1 MSPCKRALLYLCR
14 ERKRTLRLTLL
25 FLALTVLML
34 LCGWVQASMAQNA
47 SQLRQRVGA
56 YFRVSDDAEG
66 RYINDA
72 LIEQLKQ
79 GGNIRRVSGEN
90 LQIMYSESILP
101 VPGMLAARDDP
112 ARYMMSYY
120 SGHYSSLEQHFTTGE
135 FTLSVGRHI
144 TPADR
149 WAAVISRP
157 LAERNGLVPG
167 DTFTVCHTPERAAE
181 DPSLADGQFHF
192 TIVGIFDIAEAQPSP
207 AQSEPSMPE
216 NSIFIDAAAGHAID
230 SGDPTHSRYRYGAIF
245 LVDDPRMLADTVA
258 QVEQRL
264 DPAHHTVTVDDSAYR
279 RSVQP
284 LERMETLMKILVA
297 ALFAAGTVVA
307 ALVLF
312 LWIRQRTKEIG
323 IYVSIGCSK
332 RNILLQ
338 LVTESVLCACVSFA
352 AAIPLA
358 ALLTAVIQHI
368 ASASQMLP
376 APPVAAAVSAM
387 LIMLASAVV
396 ATLASAVYLL
406 RLPPR
411 RILTILS

>member
-47 SQLRQRVGA
+47 AQLRQRVGA

-207 AQSEPSMPE
+207 AQSSRPCRKTAFLSTLPPDMR
-216 NSIFIDAAAGHAID
+216 STRVTQRTAGTA
-230 SGDPTHSRYRYGAIF
+230 
-245 LVDDPRMLADTVA
+245 TVRSFWWMTRA
-258 QVEQRL
+258 CLRIRL
-264 DPAHHTVTVDDSAYR
+264 RR
-279 RSVQP
+279 RSS
-284 LERMETLMKILVA
+284 
-297 ALFAAGTVVA
+297 G
-307 ALVLF
+307 
-312 LWIRQRTKEIG
+312 WIRRT
-323 IYVSIGCSK
+323 
-332 RNILLQ
+332 
-338 LVTESVLCACVSFA
+338 
-352 AAIPLA
+352 
-358 ALLTAVIQHI
+358 IQ
-368 ASASQMLP
+368 
-376 APPVAAAVSAM
+376 
-387 LIMLASAVV
+387 
-396 ATLASAVYLL
+396 
-406 RLPPR
+406 
-411 RILTILS
+411 

>member
-1 MSPCKRALLYLCR
+1 
-14 ERKRTLRLTLL
+14 
-25 FLALTVLML
+25 
-34 LCGWVQASMAQNA
+34 
-47 SQLRQRVGA
+47 
-56 YFRVSDDAEG
+56 
-66 RYINDA
+66 
-72 LIEQLKQ
+72 
-79 GGNIRRVSGEN
+79 
-90 LQIMYSESILP
+90 
-101 VPGMLAARDDP
+101 
-112 ARYMMSYY
+112 
-120 SGHYSSLEQHFTTGE
+120 
-135 FTLSVGRHI
+135 
-144 TPADR
+144 
-149 WAAVISRP
+149 
-157 LAERNGLVPG
+157 
-167 DTFTVCHTPERAAE
+167 
-181 DPSLADGQFHF
+181 
-192 TIVGIFDIAEAQPSP
+192 
-207 AQSEPSMPE
+207 
-216 NSIFIDAAAGHAID
+216 
-230 SGDPTHSRYRYGAIF
+230 
-245 LVDDPRMLADTVA
+245 MLADTVA

-284 LERMETLMKILVA
+284 LERVETLMKILVA